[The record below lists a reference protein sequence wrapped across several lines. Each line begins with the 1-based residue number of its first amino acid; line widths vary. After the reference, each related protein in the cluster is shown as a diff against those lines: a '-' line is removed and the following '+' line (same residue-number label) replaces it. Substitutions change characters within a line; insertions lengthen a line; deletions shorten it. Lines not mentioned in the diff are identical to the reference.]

1 MGRYREY
8 RSDAE
13 RQRAYRQRKAGEAAF
28 LQDEL
33 RRLREGGALK
43 AQKRKLAS
51 VKLVKVLG
59 MLGSAHAGERDN
71 AARMAVQILKD
82 AGLTWYHRRGAA
94 KEMTKGKLKEIAA
107 LPSGYVGVHR
117 AGKRWEAYVMEKDLI
132 LLGVYATK
140 PAAVAA
146 RAKYWKTKERQA

>member
-13 RQRAYRQRKAGEAAF
+13 RQRAYRQRKAGEAAS

-43 AQKRKLAS
+43 AQKQKLAS

-59 MLGSAHAGERDN
+59 MLGSAHPGERDN
-71 AARMAVQILKD
+71 AARMAAQILKD

-94 KEMTKGKLKEIAA
+94 KEMTKGKEIAA

-117 AGKRWEAYVMEKDLI
+117 AGKRWEAYVIEKDLI

-146 RAKYWKTKERQA
+146 RAKYWKNKERQA